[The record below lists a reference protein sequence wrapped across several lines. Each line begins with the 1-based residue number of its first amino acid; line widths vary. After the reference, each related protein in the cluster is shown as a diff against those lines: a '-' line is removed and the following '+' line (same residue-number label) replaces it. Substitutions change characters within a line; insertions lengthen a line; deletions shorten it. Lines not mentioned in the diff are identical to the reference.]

1 MYTPKSITEIKD
13 GSAKSE
19 VVSSFPTAQ
28 DSEWKHINPS
38 KENQATVLREK
49 EIGAGK
55 RNNTC
60 LRHVPIQLQTPSTDH
75 VQILIFLSINFS
87 SIPTI
92 FNAAE
97 DPLVNS

>member
-1 MYTPKSITEIKD
+1 MYTPKSIKD

-55 RNNTC
+55 RTT
-60 LRHVPIQLQTPSTDH
+60 HVWDMFQSNYKLQA
-75 VQILIFLSINFS
+75 QIMYKS
-87 SIPTI
+87 
-92 FNAAE
+92 
-97 DPLVNS
+97 